1 MVNGIPKI
9 IGRSQAGTTPASR
22 KLARVDVC
30 AIGTPGLRAFRVCR
44 GKGTQDTNKHC
55 GHSTLRHGPCNGRIC
70 EPDADF
76 GDLQL
81 GKSDGSATGRPALL
95 DNQAK
100 LLSCCGPGSMTNSKD
115 FREEKKTLGIK
126 CWCIADG
133 WWDNIPLA
141 GRDFPPV
148 ACFDSGGSW
157 DARWCACAV
166 AHAAVWRKSDL
177 WRSMD
182 GWKENWGWWAWE
194 GFSVFGGTPT
204 KTGERVCKMTHN
216 RVMYRHIT
224 QGWTLV
230 WRLFLA
236 QKEVSVR
243 LTLLIDLQA
252 VWFALSGFFV
262 SRSSIQV
269 HNRPG
274 LYEQIGYP
282 CFTRFGRRQLLASSL
297 QTKGRETMQPG
308 NGTIHTMELD
318 RNSEIRIHCV
328 FLFSVP
334 LALNQAS
341 FCVSGQRNWNAGPFV
356 IESFQANLSNVV

>member
-204 KTGERVCKMTHN
+204 KTGERVCKMTHD

-243 LTLLIDLQA
+243 LTLLIDLQCKQFGLLW
-252 VWFALSGFFV
+252 VDFLSAEVAYKFTIV
-262 SRSSIQV
+262 LDCMSRLATPAS
-269 HNRPG
+269 PG
-274 LYEQIGYP
+274 LDVANCWPAVYKRKDGKQCNRATEQYTQWNLIGILKSESIVFS
-282 CFTRFGRRQLLASSL
+282 CFQCLLL
-297 QTKGRETMQPG
+297 
-308 NGTIHTMELD
+308 
-318 RNSEIRIHCV
+318 
-328 FLFSVP
+328 
-334 LALNQAS
+334 
-341 FCVSGQRNWNAGPFV
+341 
-356 IESFQANLSNVV
+356 